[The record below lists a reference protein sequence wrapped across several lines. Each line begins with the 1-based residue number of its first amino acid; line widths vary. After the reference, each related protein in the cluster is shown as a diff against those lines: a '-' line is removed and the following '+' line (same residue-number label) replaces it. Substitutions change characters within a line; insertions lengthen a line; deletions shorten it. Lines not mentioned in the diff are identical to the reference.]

1 MINRFTRSIFILFFI
16 CGMLSATVSYA
27 GPVNPNI
34 SVIGQ
39 IVGENTDDATTGNAG
54 KTTLGMGETKIQCDT
69 YLNPYAKGVFVFS
82 IDSSSGTTNI
92 SVEEAY
98 MTIFKGLPDGIGVRL
113 GKWRA
118 IFGKINPVHPHALP
132 FIVAPRVLTSMLP
145 MPAGDDGYNETA
157 AQVSYLLPLPG
168 SWASVLSF
176 DYNDGSAFHPDETQS
191 ASGWLGRWSNSF
203 LINDVTPL
211 EIGMSATQG
220 TNSVQWGT
228 KTTVYG
234 ADFKTKIPL
243 AVTTKLTLQGE
254 YYNNQSDLVSNTAT
268 GASSHEGRSGF
279 YAFGDMAFWE
289 RWNGGLIYDQFNPVE
304 NPGFINKAIKAFLN
318 FSLLEETTLFRLTY
332 ENYVP
337 QAAPVDHTV
346 MLQVLFSMGPHK
358 AHQY

>member
-1 MINRFTRSIFILFFI
+1 VF
-16 CGMLSATVSYA
+16 ATATSYA

-54 KTTLGMGETKIQCDT
+54 KTTLNLGETEVQFDT
-69 YLNPYAKGVFVFS
+69 YLNPYAKGMFVFS
-82 IDSSSGTTNI
+82 IDTSSGSANV

-98 MTIFKGLPDGIGVRL
+98 MTIFKGLPEGMGIRL
-113 GKWRA
+113 GKYRVV
-118 IFGKINPVHPHALP
+118 FGKLNPVHPHALP
-132 FIVAPRVLTSMLP
+132 FIVAPRVLASMLP
-145 MPAGDDGYNETA
+145 GDDGYNETA
-157 AQVSYLLPLPG
+157 AQVSYLFPLPG
-168 SWASVLSF
+168 SWASVLSA
-176 DYNDGSAFHPDETQS
+176 DITNGSSFHPDEAGS
-191 ASGWLGRWSNSF
+191 ATGWVGRWSNSF

-220 TNSVQWGT
+220 TNSVLWGT

-254 YYNNQSDLVSNTAT
+254 YYNNQSDVLVNPGSVTN
-268 GASSHEGRSGF
+268 GAYAHEGRAGF

-289 RWNGGLIYDQFNPVE
+289 RWNAGLIYDQYNPVE
-304 NPGFINKAIKAFLN
+304 NAGFINKAIKGFIN
-318 FSLLEETTLFRLTY
+318 YSLLEETTLFRLTY
-332 ENYVP
+332 ENFMP
-337 QAAPVDHTV
+337 QGQAANHTV